1 METNP
6 LTFGVK
12 TTPMRT
18 TFEDIARVWAE
29 ADALEEIEHAWLWDH
44 FLPLF
49 SPPTDPVLEGW
60 TTLAALAARTERL
73 RLGLLVTANPA
84 RPPAVLGKMAATV
97 DVISGGRLVFGIG
110 VGGTRQPDAVA
121 NPAVAEYAAYGL
133 PLVAPSE
140 GIGRLDEALRLIR
153 RMWTSDEPFDFDG
166 RHFPTQGTVCVPR
179 PVQRPGRSGPPILV
193 GGWGDRTLRVVAEH
207 ADIWNV
213 PGPPHGSVD
222 EIRRRSAVLDRQ
234 CAAIG
239 RDPATIVRST
249 QLIVA
254 YDDPAASRAVLAE
267 LVGAGVSHLV
277 LALPTP
283 YPPGAA
289 RWLVDELILP
299 TREAVGATA

>member
-1 METNP
+1 MAAGHP
-6 LTFGVK
+6 LSFGVK

-18 TFEDIARVWAE
+18 SFDDIARVWAE

-60 TTLAALAARTERL
+60 TSLAALAARTERL
-73 RLGLLVTANPA
+73 RLGLLVTSNAA

-110 VGGTRQPDAVA
+110 VGGTRQPAEVP
-121 NPAVAEYAAYGL
+121 NPAEAEYAAYGL

-140 GIGRLDEALRLIR
+140 GIARLDEALRLIR
-153 RMWTSDEPFDFDG
+153 CMWAADEPFDFDG
-166 RHFPTQGTVCVPR
+166 HHHPTRGTVCVPR
-179 PVQRPGRSGPPILV
+179 PAQQPGPPVLI

-213 PGPPHGSVD
+213 PGPPHGTIDDIV
-222 EIRRRSAVLDRQ
+222 RRSAVLDRH

-254 YDDPAASRAVLAE
+254 YDDPAASRAVLAD
-267 LVGAGVSHLV
+267 LVAAGVTHLV
-277 LALPTP
+277 LGLPTP

-299 TREAVGATA
+299 TRAAVGE